1 MLWGAAACDIVLQ
14 CVAVRYKVSVLR
26 CVCVMWSGIGLC
38 WMRCVLWCAA
48 ACCSV
53 LQCVAV
59 CCRVLQSVLQ
69 SEFFAVCVCDVAWF
83 RVALD
88 GVRVVRCCSVLQCV
102 AVCMS
107 VFQSRCV
114 AVCVCGVEGVS
125 GCVG

>member
-1 MLWGAAACDIVLQ
+1 VLWG
-14 CVAVRYKVSVLR
+14 
-26 CVCVMWSGIGLC
+26 
-38 WMRCVLWCAA
+38 AA

-88 GVRVVRCCSVLQCV
+88 EVRVVGCCSVLQSV

-107 VFQSRCV
+107 V
-114 AVCVCGVEGVS
+114 
-125 GCVG
+125 